1 LLLPLLP
8 LEGAVFMATATSTK
22 RNKLAASGKVP
33 AKVPAKTSRRR
44 VTVEPEAL
52 AHNALTRYQAAFHE
66 WEAVV
71 GYSPRTIDA
80 QRHAIGRF
88 IAWADERGLTKP
100 QDITRPI
107 LERYQRHVY
116 HHRKANGAP
125 LSVSAQLGL
134 ILPLQAWFKWLTKQN
149 HILYNPAADLDLP
162 TRPKAL
168 PKGLLS
174 VSQVEDILNGCDIA
188 KPEGLRMRAILEVLY
203 STGIRR
209 FELAGLK
216 LFDVDVERG
225 ALMVRQGKGAKD
237 RLVPLG
243 ERACAWVDK
252 YLRELRPDL
261 ATPGDEYR
269 LFLDDDGRGF
279 EPERIGEI
287 VKRQLL
293 AAGVEQ
299 PGSCHLFRVACATHM
314 LENGADI
321 RFIQSLLGH
330 AKLDTTQIYTLVSL
344 AKLKEVH
351 NATHPAKLRREP
363 RPEAG
368 QGLNTG
374 SPRRDQAVSDT
385 DGAATLLAALQ
396 REGEEPTE
404 GEPFE
409 RSGASTGQ
417 GRA

>member
-1 LLLPLLP
+1 
-8 LEGAVFMATATSTK
+8 VVTTVSTK
-22 RNKLAASGKVP
+22 RNKLAARSEVP
-33 AKVPAKTSRRR
+33 KGPRRRR
-44 VTVEPEAL
+44 VSAEPEVL
-52 AHNALTRYQAAFHE
+52 AHNALTRYQGAFHE

-71 GYSPRTIDA
+71 GYSPRTIEA

-88 IAWADERGLTKP
+88 ITWADERALSRP

-174 VSQVEDILNGCDIA
+174 VAQVEEILNGCDSGKA
-188 KPEGLRMRAILEVLY
+188 EGLRMRAMLEVLY
-203 STGIRR
+203 STGVRR

-225 ALMVRQGKGAKD
+225 ALMVRQGKGNKD
-237 RLVPLG
+237 RLVPIG

-261 ATPGDEYR
+261 ATGADDYH

-279 EPERIGEI
+279 TPERIGEL
-287 VKRQLL
+287 VRRHLS
-293 AAGVEQ
+293 AAGVEHH
-299 PGSCHLFRVACATHM
+299 GSCHLFRVACATHM

-351 NATHPAKLRREP
+351 NATHPARLRRK
-363 RPEAG
+363 PEAS
-368 QGLNTG
+368 QDVNTWPLG
-374 SPRRDQAVSDT
+374 ADHALAGTAAPKDSQA
-385 DGAATLLAALQ
+385 AILAALAGEQ
-396 REGEEPTE
+396 EDEREHSADGMNSDLTP
-404 GEPFE
+404 
-409 RSGASTGQ
+409 
-417 GRA
+417 

>member
-1 LLLPLLP
+1 M
-8 LEGAVFMATATSTK
+8 VTTVSTK
-22 RNKLAASGKVP
+22 RNKLAARSEVP
-33 AKVPAKTSRRR
+33 KGPRRRR
-44 VTVEPEAL
+44 VSAEPEVL
-52 AHNALTRYQAAFHE
+52 AHNALTRYQGAFHE

-71 GYSPRTIDA
+71 GYSPRTIEA

-88 IAWADERGLTKP
+88 ITWADERALSRP

-174 VSQVEDILNGCDIA
+174 VAQVEEILNGCDSGKA
-188 KPEGLRMRAILEVLY
+188 EGLRMRAMLEVLY
-203 STGIRR
+203 STGVRR

-225 ALMVRQGKGAKD
+225 ALMVRQGKGNKD
-237 RLVPLG
+237 RLVPIG

-261 ATPGDEYR
+261 ATGADDYH

-279 EPERIGEI
+279 TPERIGEL
-287 VKRQLL
+287 VRRHLS
-293 AAGVEQ
+293 AAGVEHH
-299 PGSCHLFRVACATHM
+299 GSCHLFRVACATHM

-351 NATHPAKLRREP
+351 NATHPARLRRK
-363 RPEAG
+363 PEAS
-368 QGLNTG
+368 QDVNTWPLG
-374 SPRRDQAVSDT
+374 ADHALAGTAAPKDSQA
-385 DGAATLLAALQ
+385 AILAALAGEQ
-396 REGEEPTE
+396 EDEREHSADGMNSDLTP
-404 GEPFE
+404 
-409 RSGASTGQ
+409 
-417 GRA
+417 

>member
-1 LLLPLLP
+1 MPSL
-8 LEGAVFMATATSTK
+8 ASDK
-22 RNKLAASGKVP
+22 RNKRAAPPP
-33 AKVPAKTSRRR
+33 AKPRRHRRAAEPAT
-44 VTVEPEAL
+44 L
-52 AHNALTRYQAAFHE
+52 AHNALACYQGAFHE

-71 GYSPRTIDA
+71 GYSVRTIA
-80 QRHAIGRF
+80 SQRHAIGRF
-88 IAWADERGLTKP
+88 IAWCDERGLNRP

-116 HHRKANGAP
+116 HYRKHNGTP

-174 VSQVEDILNGCDIA
+174 IAQVEEVLNTCDTTRA
-188 KPEGLRMRAILEVLY
+188 EGLRMRAMLETLY

-216 LFDVDVERG
+216 LFDIDLERG

-237 RLVPLG
+237 RLVPIG
-243 ERACAWVDK
+243 ARACAWIDK
-252 YLRELRPDL
+252 YLREVRPELTTSHDDY
-261 ATPGDEYR
+261 T
-269 LFLDDDGRGF
+269 LFLDDDGRPYDPG
-279 EPERIGEI
+279 RLGDR
-287 VKRQLL
+287 VKKQLI
-293 AAGVEQ
+293 AAGIVH
-299 PGSCHLFRVACATHM
+299 PGACHLFRVACATHM

-330 AKLDTTQIYTLVSL
+330 AKLDTTQIYTQVSL

-351 NATHPAKLRREP
+351 NATHPARLHRRE
-363 RPEAG
+363 RDA
-368 QGLNTG
+368 TRADAT
-374 SPRRDQAVSDT
+374 RRSSI
-385 DGAATLLAALQ
+385 AADAHDVLLAALASE
-396 REGEEPTE
+396 RADELALDHTE
-404 GEPFE
+404 NNAADHD
-409 RSGASTGQ
+409 RDA
-417 GRA
+417 RLR

>member
-1 LLLPLLP
+1 
-8 LEGAVFMATATSTK
+8 MSTATSVK
-22 RNKLAASGKVP
+22 RNKLAAPS
-33 AKVPAKTSRRR
+33 ALAKTPRRRR
-44 VTVEPEAL
+44 VSATPEAL
-52 AHNALTRYQAAFHE
+52 AHNALTRHQAAFHE

-71 GYSPRTIDA
+71 AYSPRTIEA

-88 IAWADERGLTKP
+88 IAWCDERGLSKP

-116 HHRKANGAP
+116 HHRKGNGQP
-125 LSVSAQLGL
+125 LTVSAQLGL
-134 ILPLQAWFKWLTKQN
+134 ILPLQAWFKWLTKHN

-174 VSQVEDILNGCDIA
+174 IAQIEDVLNGCDIT
-188 KPEGLRMRAILEVLY
+188 KPEGLRMRAMLEVLY

-209 FELAGLK
+209 FELAGVK
-216 LFDVDVERG
+216 LFDVDTERG

-237 RLVPLG
+237 RLVPIG

-252 YLRELRPDL
+252 YLREVRPELVSSAD
-261 ATPGDEYR
+261 DYS
-269 LFLDDDGRGF
+269 LFLDDDGQPFDPGKLGDQVR
-279 EPERIGEI
+279 RHLS
-287 VKRQLL
+287 KS
-293 AAGVEQ
+293 GVQ
-299 PGSCHLFRVACATHM
+299 HAGSCHLFRVACATHM

-351 NATHPAKLRREP
+351 NATHPARLVRD
-363 RPEAG
+363 
-368 QGLNTG
+368 TG
-374 SPRRDQAVSDT
+374 AVRHADSAD
-385 DGAATLLAALQ
+385 
-396 REGEEPTE
+396 P
-404 GEPFE
+404 
-409 RSGASTGQ
+409 
-417 GRA
+417 

>member
-1 LLLPLLP
+1 
-8 LEGAVFMATATSTK
+8 
-22 RNKLAASGKVP
+22 
-33 AKVPAKTSRRR
+33 
-44 VTVEPEAL
+44 
-52 AHNALTRYQAAFHE
+52 
-66 WEAVV
+66 VV
-71 GYSPRTIDA
+71 GYSPRTIAA
-80 QRHAIGRF
+80 QKHAIGRF
-88 IAWADERGLTKP
+88 IAWADERGLAKP

-125 LSVSAQLGL
+125 LTVSAQLGL

-174 VSQVEDILNGCDIA
+174 VAQIEDVLNSCDTA
-188 KPEGLRMRAILEVLY
+188 KPEGLRMRAMLEVLY

-209 FELAGLK
+209 FELAGLR

-237 RLVPLG
+237 RLVPVG

-252 YLRELRPDL
+252 YLREVRPDL
-261 ATPGDEYR
+261 ATGADNYR

-279 EPERIGEI
+279 TAERIGEI
-287 VKRQLL
+287 VKRQLV
-293 AAGVEQ
+293 AAGIEHA
-299 PGSCHLFRVACATHM
+299 GACHLFRVACATHM

-330 AKLDTTQIYTLVSL
+330 AKLDTTQIYTQVSL

-351 NATHPAKLRREP
+351 NATHPARLHRPTDAGQDENSGPQSAEREP
-363 RPEAG
+363 A
-368 QGLNTG
+368 
-374 SPRRDQAVSDT
+374 DT
-385 DGAATLLAALQ
+385 EGAADARGAAGDLFLAALQ
-396 REGEEPTE
+396 REQDDDAGDV
-404 GEPFE
+404 
-409 RSGASTGQ
+409 A
-417 GRA
+417 ADV

>member
-1 LLLPLLP
+1 
-8 LEGAVFMATATSTK
+8 MAGTVGVK
-22 RNKLAASGKVP
+22 RNKLAAPSVAP
-33 AKVPAKTSRRR
+33 ASTRAAPKASRRKR
-44 VTVEPEAL
+44 ASAEPEAL

-71 GYSPRTIDA
+71 AYSPRTIEA

-88 IAWADERGLTKP
+88 IAWADERGLSKP

-116 HHRKANGAP
+116 HHRKANGQP
-125 LSVSAQLGL
+125 LTVSAQLGL
-134 ILPLQAWFKWLTKQN
+134 VLPLQAWFKWLTKQN

-174 VSQVEDILNGCDIA
+174 VSQVEDVLNGCDTT
-188 KPEGLRMRAILEVLY
+188 KPEGLRMRAMLEVLY

-243 ERACAWVDK
+243 DRACAWVDK
-252 YLRELRPDL
+252 YLRKLRPEL
-261 ATPGDEYR
+261 ATPGDDYR

-279 EPERIGEI
+279 EPERIGDL
-287 VKRQLL
+287 VRRQLT
-293 AAGVEQ
+293 AAGIEH

-351 NATHPAKLRREP
+351 NATHPARLHRSAAAPPGRQIEP
-363 RPEAG
+363 GAAI
-368 QGLNTG
+368 G
-374 SPRRDQAVSDT
+374 SPASPAPRDAAGALLQALRAEAD
-385 DGAATLLAALQ
+385 D
-396 REGEEPTE
+396 EP
-404 GEPFE
+404 
-409 RSGASTGQ
+409 ASRPNT
-417 GRA
+417 

>member
-1 LLLPLLP
+1 MST
-8 LEGAVFMATATSTK
+8 AVGVK
-22 RNKLAASGKVP
+22 RNKLAAP
-33 AKVPAKTSRRR
+33 AALARTAPKATRRRR
-44 VTVEPEAL
+44 VSAAAEAL

-71 GYSPRTIDA
+71 AYSPRTIEA

-88 IAWADERGLTKP
+88 IAWCDERGLSKP

-116 HHRKANGAP
+116 HHRKANGQP
-125 LSVSAQLGL
+125 LTVSAQLGL
-134 ILPLQAWFKWLTKQN
+134 ILPLQAWFKWLTKHN

-174 VSQVEDILNGCDIA
+174 VGQVEDVLNGCDTT
-188 KPEGLRMRAILEVLY
+188 KPEGLRMRAMLEVLY

-209 FELAGLK
+209 FELAGVK

-237 RLVPLG
+237 RLVPVG

-252 YLRELRPDL
+252 YLREVRPEL
-261 ATPGDEYR
+261 ATGADDYR

-279 EPERIGEI
+279 TPERVGDL
-287 VKRQLL
+287 VRRQLT
-293 AAGVEQ
+293 AAGIEH

-351 NATHPAKLRREP
+351 SATHPARLH
-363 RPEAG
+363 RPVNAG
-368 QGLNTG
+368 QDANTAPPG
-374 SPRRDQAVSDT
+374 AQRTPAGT
-385 DGAATLLAALQ
+385 EGAADARDLFLAALQ
-396 REGEEPTE
+396 REAEHD
-404 GEPFE
+404 
-409 RSGASTGQ
+409 GADDTPGV
-417 GRA
+417 AADA

>member
-1 LLLPLLP
+1 
-8 LEGAVFMATATSTK
+8 MNTATNTVSLK
-22 RNKLAASGKVP
+22 RNKRAAPVTA
-33 AKVPAKTSRRR
+33 AKPKPTRRR
-44 VTVEPEAL
+44 VSTEPEAL
-52 AHNALTRYQAAFHE
+52 AHNLLTRYQSAFHE

-71 GYSPRTIDA
+71 AYSPRTVAA
-80 QRHAIGRF
+80 QKHAIGRF
-88 IAWADERGLTKP
+88 IAWCDERGLSKP

-116 HHRKANGAP
+116 HYRKHNGQP
-125 LSVSAQLGL
+125 LTVSAQLGL

-174 VSQVEDILNGCDIA
+174 VAQIEEILNGCDIK
-188 KPEGLRMRAILEVLY
+188 KPEGVRMRAMLEVLY
-203 STGIRR
+203 STGVRR
-209 FELAGLK
+209 FELAALK
-216 LFDVDVERG
+216 LFDVDTERG

-252 YLRELRPDL
+252 YLKEVRPELVASTNDY
-261 ATPGDEYR
+261 T
-269 LFLDDDGRGF
+269 LFLDDDGQPFDPGKLGDQVRRHLSRNG
-279 EPERIGEI
+279 
-287 VKRQLL
+287 VQH
-293 AAGVEQ
+293 AGA
-299 PGSCHLFRVACATHM
+299 CHLFRVACATHM

-351 NATHPAKLRREP
+351 NATHPAR
-363 RPEAG
+363 
-368 QGLNTG
+368 
-374 SPRRDQAVSDT
+374 
-385 DGAATLLAALQ
+385 LQ
-396 REGEEPTE
+396 RPVPSDVGD
-404 GEPFE
+404 
-409 RSGASTGQ
+409 SGSGV
-417 GRA
+417 

>member
-1 LLLPLLP
+1 
-8 LEGAVFMATATSTK
+8 MATVASIK
-22 RNKLAASGKVP
+22 RNKLAAPSAP
-33 AKVPAKTSRRR
+33 TKTARRR
-44 VTVEPEAL
+44 MSAEPQAL
-52 AHNALTRYQAAFHE
+52 AHNVLTRYQAAFHE

-71 GYSPRTIDA
+71 GYSPRTIAA

-88 IAWADERGLTKP
+88 IAWADERGLAKP

-116 HHRKANGAP
+116 HYRKHNGQP
-125 LSVSAQLGL
+125 LTVSAQLNL

-162 TRPKAL
+162 VRPKAL

-174 VSQVEDILNGCDIA
+174 VAQIEDVLNGCDIDT
-188 KPEGLRMRAILEVLY
+188 PEGLRMRAMLEVLY

-243 ERACAWVDK
+243 DRACAWVDK
-252 YLRELRPDL
+252 YLREVRPEL
-261 ATPGDEYR
+261 ATGADDYR

-279 EPERIGEI
+279 SAERIGEI
-287 VKRQLL
+287 VKRQLV
-293 AAGVEQ
+293 AAGIEHA
-299 PGSCHLFRVACATHM
+299 GACHLFRVACATHM

-330 AKLDTTQIYTLVSL
+330 AKLDTTQIYTQVSL

-351 NATHPAKLRREP
+351 NATHPARLHRTTDT
-363 RPEAG
+363 G
-368 QGLNTG
+368 QDANNGPP
-374 SPRRDQAVSDT
+374 SAERASADAE
-385 DGAATLLAALQ
+385 GAATFLAALQ
-396 REGEEPTE
+396 REQDDDAGGDAP
-404 GEPFE
+404 GV
-409 RSGASTGQ
+409 A
-417 GRA
+417 ADA

>member
-1 LLLPLLP
+1 
-8 LEGAVFMATATSTK
+8 MSTGVGVK
-22 RNKLAASGKVP
+22 RHKLASLAEAPK
-33 AKVPAKTSRRR
+33 ATRRRR
-44 VTVEPEAL
+44 VSAAPEAL

-71 GYSPRTIDA
+71 AYSPRTIDA

-88 IAWADERGLTKP
+88 IAWCDERGLGKP

-116 HHRKANGAP
+116 HHRKANGQP
-125 LSVSAQLGL
+125 LTVSAQLGL

-174 VSQVEDILNGCDIA
+174 IGQVEDVLNGCDTA
-188 KPEGLRMRAILEVLY
+188 KPEGLRMRAMLEVLY

-209 FELAGLK
+209 FELAGVK
-216 LFDVDVERG
+216 LFDVDAERG

-237 RLVPLG
+237 RLVPVG

-252 YLRELRPDL
+252 YLREVRPDL
-261 ATPGDEYR
+261 ATGADDYR

-279 EPERIGEI
+279 TPERVGDL
-287 VKRQLL
+287 VRRQLT
-293 AAGVEQ
+293 AAGIEH

-351 NATHPAKLRREP
+351 NATHPARLRRPTDANTASPDAERIP
-363 RPEAG
+363 AG
-368 QGLNTG
+368 TE
-374 SPRRDQAVSDT
+374 
-385 DGAATLLAALQ
+385 GAADARDLFLAALQ
-396 REGEEPTE
+396 REAEHD
-404 GEPFE
+404 
-409 RSGASTGQ
+409 GAGDVP
-417 GRA
+417 GVAADA

>member
-1 LLLPLLP
+1 MST
-8 LEGAVFMATATSTK
+8 AVGVK
-22 RNKLAASGKVP
+22 RNKLAAPS
-33 AKVPAKTSRRR
+33 APAKTTRRRR
-44 VTVEPEAL
+44 VSAEPGAL

-71 GYSPRTIDA
+71 AYSPRTIEA

-88 IAWADERGLTKP
+88 IAWCDERGLAKP

-116 HHRKANGAP
+116 HHRKANGQP
-125 LSVSAQLGL
+125 LTVSAQLGL

-174 VSQVEDILNGCDIA
+174 IAQIEDVLNGCDVS
-188 KPEGLRMRAILEVLY
+188 KPEGLRMRAMLEVLY

-209 FELAGLK
+209 FELAGVK

-225 ALMVRQGKGAKD
+225 ALMVRQGKGSKD
-237 RLVPLG
+237 RLVPIG

-252 YLRELRPDL
+252 YLRELRPEL
-261 ATPGDEYR
+261 ATSADDYT
-269 LFLDDDGRGF
+269 LFLDDDGCGF
-279 EPERIGEI
+279 TPERVGEL
-287 VKRQLL
+287 VKRQLT
-293 AAGVEQ
+293 AAGIEH
-299 PGSCHLFRVACATHM
+299 PGACHLFRVACATHM

-351 NATHPAKLRREP
+351 NATHPARLHRVTDTLQD
-363 RPEAG
+363 A
-368 QGLNTG
+368 NTAPP
-374 SPRRDQAVSDT
+374 SADRAAADT
-385 DGAATLLAALQ
+385 DGAATFLAALQ
-396 REGEEPTE
+396 REHDGDDDGVDDPDAA
-404 GEPFE
+404 GDV
-409 RSGASTGQ
+409 A
-417 GRA
+417 ADA

>member
-1 LLLPLLP
+1 
-8 LEGAVFMATATSTK
+8 MATAVGVK
-22 RNKLAASGKVP
+22 RNKLAASNAP
-33 AKVPAKTSRRR
+33 AKATRRRR
-44 VTVEPEAL
+44 VSAAPEAL

-71 GYSPRTIDA
+71 AYSPRTIEA

-88 IAWADERGLTKP
+88 ITWADERGLSKP

-116 HHRKANGAP
+116 HHRKANGQP
-125 LSVSAQLGL
+125 LTVSAQLGL
-134 ILPLQAWFKWLTKQN
+134 VLPLQAWFKWLTKQN

-174 VSQVEDILNGCDIA
+174 IGQVEDVLNSCDITKA
-188 KPEGLRMRAILEVLY
+188 DGLRMRAMLEVLY

-209 FELAGLK
+209 FELTGLK

-225 ALMVRQGKGAKD
+225 ALMVRQGKGSKD

-243 ERACAWVDK
+243 DRACAWVDK
-252 YLRELRPDL
+252 YLREVRPDL
-261 ATPGDEYR
+261 ATGADDYR

-279 EPERIGEI
+279 EPERVGDL
-287 VKRQLL
+287 VRRQLT
-293 AAGVEQ
+293 AAGIEH

-351 NATHPAKLRREP
+351 SATHPARLHRSTD
-363 RPEAG
+363 A
-368 QGLNTG
+368 NTAPPSAERTPVG
-374 SPRRDQAVSDT
+374 T
-385 DGAATLLAALQ
+385 EGAADARATFLAALQ
-396 REGEEPTE
+396 REQDDD
-404 GEPFE
+404 
-409 RSGASTGQ
+409 AGQ
-417 GRA
+417 GAQADAKSVAADAQGRR

>member
-1 LLLPLLP
+1 MST
-8 LEGAVFMATATSTK
+8 AVGLK
-22 RNKLAASGKVP
+22 RNKRAAPS
-33 AKVPAKTSRRR
+33 APAKTTRRRR
-44 VTVEPEAL
+44 VSAAPGAL

-71 GYSPRTIDA
+71 GYSPRTIEA

-88 IAWADERGLTKP
+88 IAWCDERGLAKP

-116 HHRKANGAP
+116 HHRKANGQP
-125 LSVSAQLGL
+125 LTVSAQLGL

-162 TRPKAL
+162 VRPKAL

-174 VSQVEDILNGCDIA
+174 IAQIEDVMNGCDVS
-188 KPEGLRMRAILEVLY
+188 KPAGLRMRTMLEVLY

-209 FELAGLK
+209 FELAGVK

-225 ALMVRQGKGAKD
+225 ALMVRQGKGSKD
-237 RLVPLG
+237 RLVPVG

-252 YLRELRPDL
+252 YLREVRPEL
-261 ATPGDEYR
+261 ATGADDYR

-279 EPERIGEI
+279 TPERVGDL
-287 VKRQLL
+287 VRRQLT
-293 AAGVEQ
+293 AAGIEH
-299 PGSCHLFRVACATHM
+299 PGACHLFRVACATHM

-330 AKLDTTQIYTLVSL
+330 AKLDTTQIYTQVSL

-351 NATHPAKLRREP
+351 NATHPARLTRTP
-363 RPEAG
+363 AAGEASADAH
-368 QGLNTG
+368 TA
-374 SPRRDQAVSDT
+374 SPSRDRGADDPNRVRSEAHSALLHALVDENEDT
-385 DGAATLLAALQ
+385 DPDAGDGA
-396 REGEEPTE
+396 EGN
-404 GEPFE
+404 G
-409 RSGASTGQ
+409 GVG
-417 GRA
+417 

>member
-1 LLLPLLP
+1 
-8 LEGAVFMATATSTK
+8 MSTGVGVK
-22 RNKLAASGKVP
+22 RNKLAAP
-33 AKVPAKTSRRR
+33 AASARTAPKATRRRR
-44 VTVEPEAL
+44 VSAAPEAL

-71 GYSPRTIDA
+71 AYSPRTIDA

-88 IAWADERGLTKP
+88 IAWCDERGLGKP

-116 HHRKANGAP
+116 HHRKANGQP
-125 LSVSAQLGL
+125 LTVSAQLGL

-174 VSQVEDILNGCDIA
+174 IGQVEDVLNGCDIV
-188 KPEGLRMRAILEVLY
+188 KPDGLRMRAMLEVLY

-225 ALMVRQGKGAKD
+225 ALMVRQGKGSKD
-237 RLVPLG
+237 RLVPVG
-243 ERACAWVDK
+243 ERACAWVNK
-252 YLRELRPDL
+252 YLREVRPDI
-261 ATPGDEYR
+261 ATGADDYR
-269 LFLDDDGRGF
+269 LFLDDDGAGF
-279 EPERIGEI
+279 TPERIGDL
-287 VKRQLL
+287 VRRQLT
-293 AAGVEQ
+293 AAGIEH

-351 NATHPAKLRREP
+351 NATHPARLHRTTDTGQDANTAP
-363 RPEAG
+363 PSADHRPAG
-368 QGLNTG
+368 TEG
-374 SPRRDQAVSDT
+374 AT
-385 DGAATLLAALQ
+385 DARAAFLAALQ
-396 REGEEPTE
+396 REAEHD
-404 GEPFE
+404 
-409 RSGASTGQ
+409 GAGDAP
-417 GRA
+417 GVAADA

>member
-1 LLLPLLP
+1 
-8 LEGAVFMATATSTK
+8 MSTATSVK
-22 RNKLAASGKVP
+22 RHKLAAPVEVP
-33 AKVPAKTSRRR
+33 KATRRRR
-44 VTVEPEAL
+44 VSAAPEAL

-71 GYSPRTIDA
+71 AYSPRTIEA

-88 IAWADERGLTKP
+88 IAWADERGLSKP

-116 HHRKANGAP
+116 HHRKANGQP
-125 LSVSAQLGL
+125 LTVSAQLGL

-174 VSQVEDILNGCDIA
+174 IGQVEDVLNGCDVA
-188 KPEGLRMRAILEVLY
+188 KPEGLRMRAMLEVLY

-225 ALMVRQGKGAKD
+225 ALMVRQGKGSKD
-237 RLVPLG
+237 RLVPVG

-252 YLRELRPDL
+252 YLREVRPDL
-261 ATPGDEYR
+261 ATGADDYR

-279 EPERIGEI
+279 TPERIGDL
-287 VKRQLL
+287 VRRQLTQ
-293 AAGVEQ
+293 AGIEH

-351 NATHPAKLRREP
+351 SATHPARLK
-363 RPEAG
+363 RPTDANTAPPSRDHRPAG
-368 QGLNTG
+368 TE
-374 SPRRDQAVSDT
+374 
-385 DGAATLLAALQ
+385 GAAAFLAALQ
-396 REGEEPTE
+396 REQDDD
-404 GEPFE
+404 
-409 RSGASTGQ
+409 AGQ
-417 GRA
+417 GAQADAKSVAADALRRR